1 MMNKTFQLRRL
12 GMVIAQELRLLAADR
27 SFWIVSV
34 VFLLLIGYALSN
46 GLRQASLNTDAQSA
60 IVHDDTQRRALQLTR
75 LERVMAGQEVPGPFD
90 NPADPTHMGG
100 GYGARHAIL
109 PAAPLAPVA
118 LGQNDLFP
126 SQYKVTYESKVNF
139 IGNNDIENPWNL
151 LSGHF
156 DLSFV
161 LVYLL
166 PFLIFALGYNLLS
179 GERESGTLRLLVS
192 QPLALWTL
200 LIGKIASRAG
210 VLLAL
215 AVLVP
220 AVTLL
225 VAEPA
230 ALSSSAWL
238 LVYWISTVAC
248 YALFWFALV
257 LAVNAC
263 GKSSATNAMVLII
276 AWVTLVLVLPS
287 LLNLAVSTAVP
298 SPSRAELA
306 TRTRVLT
313 AEAMARN
320 NKLLSTDYAHVGK
333 PGVLV
338 PKDGSI
344 QSAGRLRGMFFIE
357 REVDAKIAPE
367 LAQFD
372 LQQERRQ
379 ALVTRYS
386 FLSPPAVAAEAM
398 SALAGTGQQR
408 HAWFMQQ
415 VASYHSAWKQF
426 FFSRIDAGLA
436 VTVADFKKIPHFV
449 WQEEAPALI
458 QQRALAALAQL
469 LAPGLMLLAFAF
481 WRLRRYRVV

>member
-1 MMNKTFQLRRL
+1 
-12 GMVIAQELRLLAADR
+12 MVMVEELRLLVADR
-27 SFWIVSV
+27 SFWVVSI
-34 VFLLLIGYALSN
+34 VFLLLIAYALAN
-46 GLRQASLNTDAQSA
+46 GIHQATLHQAAQA
-60 IVHDDTQRRALQLTR
+60 AVVHDDAQRRAQQFAK
-75 LERVMAGQEVPGPFD
+75 LERIMAGREVPGPFD

-100 GYGARHAIL
+100 GYGAHHAIL
-109 PAAPLAPVA
+109 PPAPLAPVA

-126 SQYKVTYESKVNF
+126 SQFLVTYESRISF

-156 DLSFV
+156 DLAFV

-200 LIGKIASRAG
+200 LAGKVATRAA
-210 VLLAL
+210 VLLTL

-220 AVTLL
+220 AATLL
-225 VAEPA
+225 VAQPA
-230 ALSSSAWL
+230 SYSDGAYALP
-238 LVYWISTVAC
+238 YWIGTVGL

-263 GKSSATNAMVLII
+263 GKSSASNAMVLII
-276 AWVTLVLVLPS
+276 AWVMLVLVIPAV
-287 LLNLAVSTAVP
+287 LNLIISAAVP
-298 SPSRAELA
+298 SPSRTELA

-338 PKDGSI
+338 PKDGGI
-344 QSAGRLRGMFFIE
+344 QSAGRLRGMFLIE
-357 REVDAKIAPE
+357 REVDDKIAPE
-367 LAQFD
+367 LARFD
-372 LQQERRQ
+372 LQQDRRQ
-379 ALVTRYS
+379 RLVAQYS
-386 FLSPPAVAAEAM
+386 FLSPAAVAAEAM

-415 VASYHSAWKQF
+415 VAGYHAEWKTF
-426 FFSRIDAGLA
+426 FFSRVDAAQA
-436 VTVADFKKIPHFV
+436 VSVADFKQIPRFTWHEEPSTLV
-449 WQEEAPALI
+449 WR
-458 QQRALAALAQL
+458 RALAALAQL
-469 LAPGLMLLAFAF
+469 LAPCLLLLGFTA
-481 WRLRRYRVV
+481 WRLRRYQVV

>member
-1 MMNKTFQLRRL
+1 MNDTQQFRRL
-12 GMVIAQELRLLAADR
+12 RMVMAQEMRLLAADR
-27 SFWIVSV
+27 GFWIVSV
-34 VFLLLIGYALSN
+34 IFLLLIGYALSN
-46 GLRQASLNTDAQSA
+46 GLHQATLRAGAQAA
-60 IVHDDTQRRALQLTR
+60 IVHDDAQRRAGQLGK
-75 LERVMAGQEVPGPFD
+75 LERIMAGKEVPGPFD

-100 GYGARHAIL
+100 GYGAHHAIL
-109 PAAPLAPVA
+109 PPAPLAAVA
-118 LGQNDLFP
+118 LGQDDLFP
-126 SQYKVTYESKVNF
+126 SQFKVTYESRISF

-179 GERESGTLRLLVS
+179 GERESGTLRLLMS

-200 LIGKIASRAG
+200 LLGKIATRAA

-220 AVTLL
+220 VAVLL
-225 VAEPA
+225 ALRPA
-230 ALSSSAWL
+230 ALSGGGLALLAWAA
-238 LVYWISTVAC
+238 TVGA

-263 GKSSATNAMVLII
+263 AKSSATNAMVLII
-276 AWVTLVLVLPS
+276 GWVMLVLVLPA
-287 LLNLAVSTAVP
+287 LLNLVIGAAVP

-344 QSAGRLRGMFFIE
+344 QMAGRLRGMFLIE
-357 REVDAKIAPE
+357 REIDGKIAPE
-367 LAQFD
+367 LDRFD
-372 LQQERRQ
+372 RQQERRQ
-379 ALVTRYS
+379 ALVARYS
-386 FLSPPAVAAEAM
+386 FLSPAAVAGEAM
-398 SALAGTGQQR
+398 SALAGTGQRR
-408 HAWFMQQ
+408 HAWFMRQ
-415 VASYHSAWKQF
+415 VADYHATWKGF
-426 FFSRIDAGLA
+426 FFSRIDAGRA
-436 VTVADFKKIPHFV
+436 VTVEDFGRIPRFG
-449 WQEEAPALI
+449 WREEEGAAVRRDALW
-458 QQRALAALAQL
+458 ALVQL
-469 LAPGLMLLAFAF
+469 LAPCLLLLGFAA